1 MKNIVFL
8 ILFTIPSL
16 CLSQNLGVMTT
27 DVNSRIKPG
36 GEKLRI
42 IKKDQIVEIL
52 QTKGSW
58 SFVKDLSVNKKGWV
72 SKKYIIKNI
81 AFLNSD
87 ANSRS
92 EPGGRKLRVIN
103 KGQLVAVLR
112 TKGAW
117 SFVLDT
123 SVNKKGWVSNSL
135 LSKTELTNQLSNNQ
149 NARPNSNNSNKK
161 ESKLKD
167 VHPKCDYQI
176 SSPINGSS
184 NASTNQIIKWSHGT
198 GNPKGYFLTIA
209 AKINDRLDYVETKD
223 GKIIRQLN
231 IGFVSSY
238 STPELKPY
246 TTYIVGILPYNEI
259 GLAFGCNQIF
269 SFTTGSENTSLSF
282 DEIIKSRLRQMKNP
296 NTLLSRWNT
305 FKSKKL
311 KPIVMS
317 KDQTDL
323 FLREVLSYEGTP
335 YKYGGRSRVGI
346 DCSGLIDK
354 GLRSAIYY
362 NGERLNAQSWAQSGK
377 LIANKNDLKP
387 GDLVCFTNTTS
398 SSRLV
403 HHIAIYIG
411 KNKFWH
417 APSTGSVVSEES
429 LDNPYW
435 KPRFIFGVRFSN

>member
-1 MKNIVFL
+1 MKKLFVL
-8 ILFTIPSL
+8 IFFFSSL
-16 CLSQNLGVMTT
+16 IAFSQNKYAILKGDTNVRIQPKVSTST
-27 DVNSRIKPG
+27 FLKTLPKNTLVIINNSNGRWSFVRNPSDSNKQYWIANSRILDAAVFNREANVRWKP
-36 GEKLRI
+36 
-42 IKKDQIVEIL
+42 
-52 QTKGSW
+52 S
-58 SFVKDLSVNKKGWV
+58 
-72 SKKYIIKNI
+72 
-81 AFLNSD
+81 
-87 ANSRS
+87 
-92 EPGGRKLRVIN
+92 
-103 KGQLVAVLR
+103 
-112 TKGAW
+112 
-117 SFVLDT
+117 
-123 SVNKKGWVSNSL
+123 
-135 LSKTELTNQLSNNQ
+135 
-149 NARPNSNNSNKK
+149 PNSNIIKTLEKGKAVFILKVDKNGWILIKDPINEKK
-161 ESKLKD
+161 GFVYKSSLDFNPQSQTNQQTKTTQTKTTLNN
-167 VHPKCDYQI
+167 VVPNCDYEI
-176 SSPINGSS
+176 TSPGNGSD
-184 NASTNQIIKWSHGT
+184 NVSTNLTIKWKHGT
-198 GNPKGYFLTIA
+198 GNPKGYYLTVA
-209 AKINDRLDYVETKD
+209 SNINGELEYKKTKD
-223 GKIIRQLN
+223 GKLIRQLN
-231 IGFVSSY
+231 IGFANSY
-238 STPELKPY
+238 TIPDLKPF
-246 TTYIVGILPYNEI
+246 TTYNIGLLPYNEI
-259 GLAFGCNQIF
+259 GLAYNCEGFF
-269 SFTTGSENTSLSF
+269 SFTTGPGNTNPSS

-317 KDQTDL
+317 KEQTDL

-387 GDLVCFTNTTS
+387 GDLVCFTNTTD

-435 KPRFIFGVRFSN
+435 KPKFIFGVRFSN